1 MKKIIL
7 VCGLISGIIV
17 SVFMVSSIAVCY
29 SSSDFE
35 GNMLLGY
42 AAMLLSFSLIFVG
55 VKNFRD
61 KYNGGFVSFGK
72 AFQIG
77 LLITLIASTV
87 YVIVWLIDYYLFV
100 PEFIEKQNLITILSA
115 CICVVLPSS
124 NIMGFFVHKAMEK
137 KDGIVLIE
145 FTVGTIILIFWICI
159 LIFINYTI
167 GHYFNI
173 NLDFYWF
180 ILTYYF
186 PILFVFLI
194 SCFA

>member
-100 PEFIEKQNLITILSA
+100 PEFMERYTAHVMRELQQEGATAQELREKS
-115 CICVVLPSS
+115 VE
-124 NIMGFFVHKAMEK
+124 MEGYREMYK
-137 KDGIVLIE
+137 SPLMV
-145 FTVGTIILIFWICI
+145 
-159 LIFINYTI
+159 
-167 GHYFNI
+167 
-173 NLDFYWF
+173 
-180 ILTYYF
+180 
-186 PILFVFLI
+186 ILFTYAEILPVGLI
-194 SCFA
+194 VSLLCALILKKKPSQPLPVI